1 MKLREIYN
9 ELKVDA
15 NFNESSKSYNV
26 RLLDHD
32 DQIFIGHS
40 SKGEPAILLKSEDAD
55 ELIENIKDLTGVKA
69 EFYTSCTIDIE
80 GEVQEKDKFNAVTC
94 TRDEEVLKD
103 FFFNFFEG
111 FFQREKN
118 ITGRML
124 EEELKNISQLFSY
137 RKKKGRQSMM
147 GLWSELFILNRVQNT
162 EVWVEKWHEYPR
174 STFDYT
180 FSNIG
185 VDAKSF
191 STNQRE
197 HYFKIEQLN
206 NQSVEQCLVLSMA
219 LSEDELGKNIIEL
232 FDEIKNKINSK
243 ILIDKISKQVFKGA
257 GDKIDDAKRY
267 NTNIAEKSLCILKS
281 EDIPKIETINVPE
294 GVTDVKF
301 KSDCSSVTTIDFDSE
316 NQKKIE
322 KGEII

>member
-1 MKLREIYN
+1 MKLRDIYN
-9 ELKVDA
+9 ELRIETEI
-15 NFNESSKSYNV
+15 NESNDTFLVRNV
-26 RLLDHD
+26 NHNNE
-32 DQIFIGHS
+32 IFVGYS
-40 SKGEPAILLKSEDAD
+40 SKGEPSILFKSDTED
-55 ELIENIKDLTGVKA
+55 EFIENIDDLSGVKA
-69 EFYTSCTIDIE
+69 NFYKLCSVNIN
-80 GEVQEKDKFNAVTC
+80 GEDQESVQYNCVIC
-94 TRDEEVLKD
+94 TRDEGLLQD

-111 FFQREKN
+111 FLNREKEIN
-118 ITGRML
+118 GRML

-137 RKKKGRQSMM
+137 RKKKGEQSMR
-147 GLWSELFILNRVQNT
+147 GLWSELFILNQVHNT

-180 FSNIG
+180 FPNIG

-197 HYFKIEQLN
+197 HYFKIEQLD

-243 ILIDKISKQVFKGA
+243 VLIDKISKQVFKGA

-301 KSDCSSVTTIDFDSE
+301 KSDCSSVPTIDFDSK